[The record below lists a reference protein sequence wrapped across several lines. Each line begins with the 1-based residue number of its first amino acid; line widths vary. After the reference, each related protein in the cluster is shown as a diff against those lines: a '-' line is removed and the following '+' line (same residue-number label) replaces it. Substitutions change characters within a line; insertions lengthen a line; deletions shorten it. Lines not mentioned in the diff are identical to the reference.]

1 MLHGFYL
8 YKVEMDSIE
17 ITTELNKINAL
28 HSSLNETNPM
38 TYIIFLEAY
47 RAKLTESQV
56 EWLDNKIDKL
66 TQKTSEM
73 VDLSMSNIDIGVA
86 MQPLLSKIDETG
98 YLVTL
103 SGANDKSTSFGTSN
117 QINRDA

>member
-1 MLHGFYL
+1 
-8 YKVEMDSIE
+8 MDSIE

>member
-1 MLHGFYL
+1 
-8 YKVEMDSIE
+8 MDSIE

-38 TYIIFLEAY
+38 TYIIFLESY
-47 RAKLTESQV
+47 RAKLTDSQID
-56 EWLDNKIDKL
+56 WLDAKIETL
-66 TQKTSEM
+66 TQKTSEL
-73 VDLSMSNIDIGVA
+73 VDLSMSNIDIGLA
-86 MQPLLSKIDETG
+86 MQPITSKTCDTG

-103 SGANDKSTSFGTSN
+103 AGCSASMRHLANANEAPDGATK

>member
-1 MLHGFYL
+1 
-8 YKVEMDSIE
+8 MDSIE

-38 TYIIFLEAY
+38 TYIIFLESY
-47 RAKLTESQV
+47 RAKLTDLQI
-56 EWLDNKIDKL
+56 EWLDNKIETL

-73 VDLSMSNIDIGVA
+73 VDLSMSNIDIGLA
-86 MQPLLSKIDETG
+86 LQPITSKTSDTG

-103 SGANDKSTSFGTSN
+103 SSVAQTSAECASTSN